1 MDTKRHLCR
10 HPTVAVLS
18 RGDAAARRDTT
29 PHNSRFVRV
38 FEALAAAGIEA
49 QPAIY
54 DESFVDAVR
63 DQLLAMDGV
72 LVWVDPI
79 HQGKTRA
86 ALDPLLR
93 EIATKGPWVS
103 AHPDVILKMG
113 VKEVLYRTR
122 HLGCGADTYRYDSA
136 ATFRA
141 EFPPRLQTRGPRVLK
156 QNRGNG
162 GQGVWKVEA
171 LPDAR
176 VRVLHAQRGSLP
188 EDIPFDDF
196 IGRCEPYFGWGGCII
211 DQAFQPRLPEGM
223 IRCYMSGTRVAGFGH
238 QLIKALI
245 PPPPEGPDSPEAQPG
260 PRTMHGPDA
269 APFQALRRLMEDE
282 WTPQMMKTL
291 GIDEP
296 SLPVIWD
303 ADFLYGPR
311 DADGADTYVLCE
323 INASSCFAIPD
334 EAPAAIAR
342 TVKDRLLQ
350 ALGAQSSSRYPTSA
364 G

>member
-1 MDTKRHLCR
+1 MDIEHYIPPRSRIAILC
-10 HPTVAVLS
+10 
-18 RGDAAARRDTT
+18 RGDAAMRRGATAY
-29 PHNSRFVRV
+29 NSRFVRV
-38 FEALAAAGIEA
+38 FDALAACGIEA
-49 QPAIY
+49 IPVIY
-54 DESFVDAVR
+54 DETFADDVR
-63 DQLLAMDGV
+63 EQLLTVDGV

-86 ALDPLLR
+86 ELDPLLR
-93 EIATKGPWVS
+93 EVAAKRPWVS

-122 HLGCGADTYRYDSA
+122 HLGWGADTHRYDTA
-136 ATFRA
+136 AAFRA
-141 EFPPRLQTRGPRVLK
+141 EFPSRLRTAGPRVLK

-171 LPDAR
+171 VPNADAT
-176 VRVLHAQRGSLP
+176 VRVLHALRGSRP
-188 EDIPFDDF
+188 EQMPLDEFMA
-196 IGRCEPYFGWGGCII
+196 RCEPYFGWGGCII

-223 IRCYMSGTRVAGFGH
+223 IRCYVSGSKVAGFGQ

-245 PPPPEGPDSPEAQPG
+245 PPPAEGPEAPEAQPG
-260 PRTMHGPDA
+260 PRIMHGPDA
-269 APFQALRRLMEDE
+269 PQFQTLRRLMEHE
-282 WTPQMMKTL
+282 WIPQLSATL
-291 GIDEP
+291 AIDEA

-342 TVKDRLLQ
+342 TVSERLRQ
-350 ALGAQSSSRYPTSA
+350 AAGAGVGR
-364 G
+364 

>member
-1 MDTKRHLCR
+1 MDTEPHTSRRSRIAILW
-10 HPTVAVLS
+10 
-18 RGDAAARRDTT
+18 RGDAAARQEATAQ
-29 PHNSRFVRV
+29 NSRFVRV
-38 FEALAAAGIEA
+38 FEALAASGIEVF
-49 QPAIY
+49 PVVF
-54 DESFVDAVR
+54 DETFADLVR
-63 DQLLAMDGV
+63 DQLLTMDGV

-93 EIATKGPWVS
+93 EAAMKRPWVS
-103 AHPDVILKMG
+103 AHPDIILKMG
-113 VKEVLYRTR
+113 VKDVLYRTR
-122 HLGCGADTYRYDSA
+122 HLGWGADTHRY
-136 ATFRA
+136 ATVEAFRA
-141 EFPPRLQTRGPRVLK
+141 EFPSRLRAAGPRVLK

-171 LPDAR
+171 LPKTDAT
-176 VRVLHAQRGSLP
+176 VRVLHALRGSQP
-188 EDIPFDDF
+188 EEIPLEAFMA
-196 IGRCEPYFGWGGCII
+196 RCEPYFGWGGCII

-223 IRCYMSGTRVAGFGH
+223 IRCYVSGTKVAGFGH

-245 PPPPEGPDSPEAQPG
+245 PPPPEGPDSPQAQPG
-260 PRTMHGPDA
+260 PRIMHGPDVA
-269 APFQALRRLMEDE
+269 QFQTLRRLMEDE
-282 WTPQMMKTL
+282 WIPQLMETL
-291 GIDEP
+291 TIDEA

-342 TVKDRLLQ
+342 TVSDRIRR
-350 ALGAQSSSRYPTSA
+350 SMESDA
-364 G
+364 GR

>member
-1 MDTKRHLCR
+1 MDTENLPLHQ
-10 HPTVAVLS
+10 TVAILS

-29 PHNSRFVRV
+29 PQNSRFVRV
-38 FEALAAAGIEA
+38 FEALSAVGIEA
-49 QPAIY
+49 RPVVY
-54 DESFVDAVR
+54 DEAFAEAVR
-63 DQLLAMDGV
+63 DELLALDGV

-79 HQGKTRA
+79 HQDKTRA

-93 EIATKGPWVS
+93 KVAAQGPWVS

-122 HLGCGADTYRYDSA
+122 HLGWGADTQRYDSA
-136 ATFRA
+136 DAFRA
-141 EFPPRLQTRGPRVLK
+141 EFPQHLRDRGPRVVK

-171 LPDAR
+171 LPGTSTK
-176 VRVLHAQRGSLP
+176 VRVLHALRGSRP
-188 EDIPFDDF
+188 EEMPLDAFMA
-196 IGRCEPYFGWGGCII
+196 RCEPYFGWGGCVI

-223 IRCYMSGTRVAGFGH
+223 IRCYMSGSKVAGFGH

-245 PPPPEGPDSPEAQPG
+245 PPPPDGPDSPQAQPG
-260 PRTMHGPDA
+260 PRIMHGPDA
-269 APFQALRRLMEDE
+269 SPFQALRRLMEDE
-282 WTPQMMKTL
+282 WTPQLMETL
-291 GIDEP
+291 DIDEV

-311 DADGADTYVLCE
+311 DAEGADTYVLCE
-323 INASSCFAIPD
+323 INASSCFGIPE

-342 TVKDRLLQ
+342 TVKHRICKPGRLDDL
-350 ALGAQSSSRYPTSA
+350 AAVRGN
-364 G
+364 